1 MRGLQDTIRCHC
13 TVRMMKTDKNNS
25 ELTQMVAIH
34 SRNVAVNLGMRQ
46 FEDFYL
52 FKFVNVDERMM

>member
-1 MRGLQDTIRCHC
+1 
-13 TVRMMKTDKNNS
+13 MMKTDKNNS